1 MNLEIFSY
9 CTNAIPWEGIIL
21 PRLSPKM
28 LFLFKF
34 ILFSGGWLYLGSL
47 YGCLEPYAKL
57 WEGFPLWLKLV
68 IWSLKKISSP
78 GPIQF
83 QLNQKLWRWDAG
95 SVFLKLP
102 WWLQYATRVEIHHL
116 RVILPVTPASY
127 LHLWSQYDNFH
138 HFLSLVPPSMWEKP
152 LYWQRTEGRTA
163 VFSWGR
169 FLHLRLYFGRDR
181 PCCRTW
187 RKDDEGDRPSFYF
200 HLPLSSLLC
209 F

>member
-1 MNLEIFSY
+1 MIIFRIIVWVLGTLCQTMGGFSTLAWVSHLE
-9 CTNAIPWEGIIL
+9 
-21 PRLSPKM
+21 
-28 LFLFKF
+28 
-34 ILFSGGWLYLGSL
+34 
-47 YGCLEPYAKL
+47 
-57 WEGFPLWLKLV
+57 LK
-68 IWSLKKISSP
+68 KKISSP
-78 GPIQF
+78 GSIQF

-116 RVILPVTPASY
+116 RVILPVAPASY

-138 HFLSLVPPSMWEKP
+138 HFLSLVSPSMWQKP

-163 VFSWGR
+163 VFSWSR

-181 PCCRTW
+181 PCCRAW